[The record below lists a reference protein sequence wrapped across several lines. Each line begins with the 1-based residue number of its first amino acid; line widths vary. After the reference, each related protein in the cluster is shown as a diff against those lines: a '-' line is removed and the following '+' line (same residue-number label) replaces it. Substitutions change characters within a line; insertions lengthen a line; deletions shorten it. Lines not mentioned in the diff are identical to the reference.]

1 MSEYKKSNAGSYIS
15 ERIDALRGRKTQKQ
29 IAEQAGYEH
38 PNNISMIK
46 GGTSKLPLDRVPAL
60 AKALECDVGELFA
73 VALEQY
79 FDDETIIAFRR
90 VMTADLT
97 RNEVEW
103 IEFLRAASDRDDPKL
118 TAFRKRVLQPLLKP
132 SE

>member
-1 MSEYKKSNAGSYIS
+1 MSKYKKSNVGSYIS
-15 ERIDALRGRKTQKQ
+15 KRIDALRGRKTQKE

-38 PNNISMIK
+38 ANNISMIK
-46 GGTSKLPLDRVPAL
+46 NGTSKLPLDRVPAL
-60 AKALECDVGELFA
+60 AKSLECDVGELFA

-103 IEFLRAASDRDDPKL
+103 IEFLRAVSDRTDPNL
-118 TAFRKRVLQPLLKP
+118 TAFRKRVLRPLLKP

>member
-1 MSEYKKSNAGSYIS
+1 MSDYRKSNVGPYVS
-15 ERIDALRGRKTQKQ
+15 ERIDALRGRKTQKE
-29 IAEQAGYEH
+29 IAEQAGYDH

-46 GGTSKLPLDRVPAL
+46 SGTSKLPLDRVPAL

-97 RNEVEW
+97 RNELEW
-103 IEFLRAASDRDDPKL
+103 IEFLRAASNRTDPKL
-118 TAFRKRVLQPLLKP
+118 TAFRKRVLHPLLKP